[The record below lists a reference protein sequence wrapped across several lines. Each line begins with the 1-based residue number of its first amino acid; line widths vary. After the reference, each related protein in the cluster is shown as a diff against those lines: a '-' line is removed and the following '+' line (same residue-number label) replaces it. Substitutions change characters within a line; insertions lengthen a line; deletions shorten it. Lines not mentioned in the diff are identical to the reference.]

1 MTTKFSQVIDIFIS
15 DFFKKDSG
23 FGSSILFIIC
33 WLCQISIGH
42 LGIAKTHAQDCGVLL
57 AIAIYAAT
65 YRLPNAA
72 EQPSY
77 RHHANCINAVAK
89 CAKIF
94 RKIAYTRSLFNQSY
108 QCQQKP
114 LTEQIFRLLSAD

>member
-23 FGSSILFIIC
+23 FGSSILFSIC

-42 LGIAKTHAQDCGVLL
+42 LGIAKIHHQNCDISL
-57 AIAIYAAT
+57 AIAIYAATYAT

-77 RHHANCINAVAK
+77 HYYANCVNAADR

-94 RKIAYTRSLFNQSY
+94 RKIACTRSLFNQSY
-108 QCQQKP
+108 QC
-114 LTEQIFRLLSAD
+114 

>member
-1 MTTKFSQVIDIFIS
+1 MTTNFSQVIDILIS

-23 FGSSILFIIC
+23 FGSSILFGIC
-33 WLCQISIGH
+33 WLCQISI
-42 LGIAKTHAQDCGVLL
+42 AKTHAQDCDVLL
-57 AIAIYAAT
+57 AIAIYADTYAT

-77 RHHANCINAVAK
+77 HYYANCVNAADR

-94 RKIAYTRSLFNQSY
+94 RKIACTRSLFNQSY

>member
-23 FGSSILFIIC
+23 FDSSILFSIC
-33 WLCQISIGH
+33 WLCQISI
-42 LGIAKTHAQDCGVLL
+42 AKIHHQNCDISL
-57 AIAIYAAT
+57 AIAIYAATYAT

-72 EQPSY
+72 EQSPY
-77 RHHANCINAVAK
+77 HRYANCVIAADR

-94 RKIAYTRSLFNQSY
+94 
-108 QCQQKP
+108 
-114 LTEQIFRLLSAD
+114 

>member
-1 MTTKFSQVIDIFIS
+1 MTTNFSQVIDILIS

-23 FGSSILFIIC
+23 FDSSILFGIC

-42 LGIAKTHAQDCGVLL
+42 LGIAKTHHQNCDILL
-57 AIAIYAAT
+57 ALVTYATYAT

-77 RHHANCINAVAK
+77 RHYANL
-89 CAKIF
+89 
-94 RKIAYTRSLFNQSY
+94 SL
-108 QCQQKP
+108 
-114 LTEQIFRLLSAD
+114 IHI

>member
-1 MTTKFSQVIDIFIS
+1 MTTNFSQVIDILIS

-23 FGSSILFIIC
+23 FGHSILFGIC
-33 WLCQISIGH
+33 WLCQISI
-42 LGIAKTHAQDCGVLL
+42 AKIHHQNCDISL
-57 AIAIYAAT
+57 AIAIYAATYAT

-77 RHHANCINAVAK
+77 HYYANCVNAADR

-94 RKIAYTRSLFNQSY
+94 RKIAYTRSVFNQSY